1 MSILKIGN
9 NNISSPKFVTPSIG
23 PKSSFLMTMM
33 NARTKPMA
41 KGYISAKI
49 ATPFSS
55 SGP

>member
-9 NNISSPKFVTPSIG
+9 NNVSSPKFVTPSIG
-23 PKSSFLMTMM
+23 AKSSFQMTMM